1 MGEEGAQI
9 QSYANINDT
18 KSFYEALKA
27 VYGPRHFS
35 LHPVRSIDG
44 DLIKNKELILERWA
58 EYLQNLLNKVHTTDP
73 GFLDD
78 LPTLPIIPKL
88 DDPPSFD
95 EVERAIRRLKD
106 NIPPEV
112 IKYGGCALHRRLH
125 NFILDCWSAKCLPQ
139 QWKNANIILVHKQ
152 KGDRAECGNSRGI
165 SLLSVASK
173 VLAKIMLTRL
183 LEHVVDLILPES
195 QCGFRRGRS
204 TIDMIFVARQLQEKC
219 REQHQDL
226 YLAFVDL
233 TKAFDTV
240 NRDLLWNILRK
251 FGCPP
256 TFIAILQQ
264 FHTGMCAQVVMAGSQ
279 SSSFPVE
286 AGVKQSCVLAPS
298 IFNLLLVAI
307 TLVSHRDLQSSDCVG
322 IEYRLDGGLFNLRRL
337 QAKTKTSSA
346 MISALQYA
354 DDAAFPSHTADG
366 LQRSLDVMSETYLRA
381 GLIINTTKTEILST
395 PSPGAPT
402 FAISGNQLKN
412 CENFT
417 YLGSNLSFSGDLTNE
432 IQRRIN
438 LASSAFGRLSKRV
451 FGNKNLMIHT
461 KIVVYNA
468 VVISTILYGCKTW
481 VPYRR
486 HIRILESFH
495 IRRLQLILGLRWWHK
510 VTHSEIR
517 SRAGIPSI
525 EAMLLHRQLRWLGH
539 VIRMPH
545 NRLPH
550 RLLYGQLQLGR
561 RSVGGQNKR
570 FEGHIKSIL
579 KRCNIPIS
587 RLETLASERTT
598 RRSTCALGLSY
609 FDDEYDR
616 AAALSRRHQHA
627 PVLCP
632 IPDSVYQCPLCG
644 RQCFLRIDLL
654 SHSKTHFQR

>member
-1 MGEEGAQI
+1 MLNKDYYYYYYYYNWWAEKAAQI
-9 QSYANINDT
+9 QSYANINDK

-44 DLIKNKELILERWA
+44 DLFKNKELILERWA

-95 EVERAIRRLKD
+95 EVERAILRLKD
-106 NIPPEV
+106 NKAAGPDSIPPEV

-152 KGDRAECGNSRGI
+152 NGDRAECGNSRGI
-165 SLLSVASK
+165 SLLSVAGE
-173 VLAKIMLTRL
+173 VLAKFMLTRL
-183 LEHVVDLILPES
+183 LEHVVDLALPES
-195 QCGFRRGRS
+195 QCGLRRGRS
-204 TIDMIFVARQLQEKC
+204 TIDMIFVVRQLQEKC

-233 TKAFDTV
+233 TKAVDTV

-256 TFIAILQQ
+256 TLIAILQQ

-286 AGVKQSCVLAPS
+286 VGVKQGCVLAPI

-346 MISALQYA
+346 MISAVRYA

-381 GLIINTTKTEILST
+381 GLMINTTKQKSFIHHHLM
-395 PSPGAPT
+395 PQLFPLVG
-402 FAISGNQLKN
+402 ISL
-412 CENFT
+412 
-417 YLGSNLSFSGDLTNE
+417 
-432 IQRRIN
+432 
-438 LASSAFGRLSKRV
+438 
-451 FGNKNLMIHT
+451 
-461 KIVVYNA
+461 
-468 VVISTILYGCKTW
+468 
-481 VPYRR
+481 
-486 HIRILESFH
+486 RILK
-495 IRRLQLILGLRWWHK
+495 ILLTWAQISHLL
-510 VTHSEIR
+510 VTSQMR
-517 SRAGIPSI
+517 
-525 EAMLLHRQLRWLGH
+525 
-539 VIRMPH
+539 
-545 NRLPH
+545 
-550 RLLYGQLQLGR
+550 
-561 RSVGGQNKR
+561 
-570 FEGHIKSIL
+570 
-579 KRCNIPIS
+579 
-587 RLETLASERTT
+587 
-598 RRSTCALGLSY
+598 
-609 FDDEYDR
+609 
-616 AAALSRRHQHA
+616 
-627 PVLCP
+627 
-632 IPDSVYQCPLCG
+632 
-644 RQCFLRIDLL
+644 
-654 SHSKTHFQR
+654 SKTH